1 MCKSTLTALLP
12 HPILVI
18 LMTIFVEVP
27 NITKEF
33 YSFLQFLQ
41 LQCMSFSFRKLLSLR
56 YSWTKG
62 LPKGG
67 SGGVRLLLSSLGW
80 GVGGT
85 QSDIQFLNQGVNLF
99 WLQHFKM

>member
-1 MCKSTLTALLP
+1 MCKSTLTPLLP

-18 LMTIFVEVP
+18 LTTIFVEVP

-41 LQCMSFSFRKLLSLR
+41 LQCVSFSFRKLLSLQ

-62 LPKGG
+62 LPQGG
-67 SGGVRLLLSSLGW
+67 SGGVRLLLSSLGR
-80 GVGGT
+80 GHGT
-85 QSDIQFLNQGVNLF
+85 QSDIQFLNQGPNLF
-99 WLQHFKM
+99 